1 MRAEIMMIG
10 TELLLGQITDTNAV
24 FMARVLAENGI
35 NLHLKTTVGDNRER
49 IVAALDAA
57 LDRADVVL
65 CSGGLGPTEDDITRE
80 CVAGVFGR
88 PLVYHPGIFE
98 AILARFAHT
107 GRKVTEN
114 NKRQAMVPE
123 GGIVVENPH
132 GTAPGLIMEGDRGVV
147 VCMPGVPHEL
157 KPMLSEWVVPWL
169 RQRFGLSGVLV
180 HRSLRVCG
188 MGESRVDDLIGD
200 LILAGSNPTI
210 GLLAGPDGVTVRIA
224 ARAEDRA
231 AAEAL
236 IAPVEAA
243 VQARLGGMAFGGDG
257 QTLESLVDG
266 ALRAR
271 GWRMAV
277 ADAATGGEISRRL
290 LAADA
295 AGFGGGV
302 VLPSESALEWAGNT
316 AGSLL
321 PEGAPEEFGAP
332 PGDPLARIAL
342 DLTRRILLEYPFD
355 SALSVV
361 SSSVE
366 HRSTGVFW
374 CPEGCR
380 FFGMG
385 HYGGGALDQ
394 TRQAVTALEQV
405 RRFLVGLPATA

>member
-24 FMARVLAENGI
+24 FMAQTLAEHGV

-80 CVAGVFGR
+80 CVAELFGL
-88 PLVYHPGIFE
+88 PMAYHPELFD
-98 AILARFAHT
+98 AIVARFART
-107 GRKVTEN
+107 GRRVTEN

-132 GTAPGLIMEGDRGVV
+132 GTAPGLIVEGARGAV

-157 KPMLSEWVVPWL
+157 KPMLTEKVVPWL
-169 RQRFGLSGVLV
+169 LRRFGLSGVLV

-200 LILAGSNPTI
+200 LILAGQNPTI
-210 GLLAGPDGVTVRIA
+210 GLLASPDGVAVRIA
-224 ARAEDRA
+224 ARGADRA

-243 VQARLGGMAFGGDG
+243 VQARLGGVAFGGDG
-257 QTLESLVDG
+257 QTLEMLVDG

-277 ADAATGGEISRRL
+277 ADAATGGTVSQRL
-290 LAADA
+290 TA
-295 AGFGGGV
+295 AGSACFAGGV
-302 VLPSESALEWAGNT
+302 VLPPESAAEWAGN
-316 AGSLL
+316 APDPL
-321 PEGAPEEFGAP
+321 PPAAPPEEYGAP

-342 DLTRRILLEYPFD
+342 DLARRLLVEYPID
-355 SALSVV
+355 SAVSVV
-361 SSSVE
+361 SSPVE
-366 HRSTGVFW
+366 RRSTGVFW

-380 FFGMG
+380 FFSMG
-385 HYGGGALDQ
+385 HYGDGALSQ
-394 TRQAVTALEQV
+394 VRQAVTVLEQV
-405 RRFLVGLPATA
+405 RRFLVGLAPE